1 MKAIKKVEVVP
12 LDYNIG
18 KIINSASSSDDKTKN
33 TYSMKIIDDKIE
45 NAEIYDKATYLQ
57 KTSAEATYLQ
67 KTSAEAIYLSQEDAE
82 NTYLKQTDAETTY
95 KTKGD
100 FAVISGN
107 VDDIPG
113 GQVSGV
119 TVNLP
124 SGFTRSNS
132 FVIGRVWGDKGYVLN
147 NIYGNTITSGSLR
160 MDDHINI
167 HFSSSS
173 NLRIEFYN
181 FRSSTVSYSF
191 KILLMKIS

>member
-57 KTSAEATYLQ
+57 KTSAEA
-67 KTSAEAIYLSQEDAE
+67 IYLSQEDAE
-82 NTYLKQTDAETTY
+82 NTYLKQTDAATTY

-100 FAVISGN
+100 FAVISGA

-132 FVIGRVWGDKGYVLN
+132 FVIGRVWGDKGYVLD